1 MAVVIN
7 PESELGREL
16 AKWNKPYRFEMFPK
30 MVYRAIKK
38 ENGKVVCGDVNDEAI
53 DRQCQKTVHSD
64 DELIRAR
71 EMGWCESP
79 GDALEAFEAKER
91 EVADASARRLHSD
104 QRMSEKA
111 RAEAA
116 AADDATADHV
126 ADVPRKPGRPRKAVT
141 VS

>member
-1 MAVVIN
+1 VGVVVN

-30 MVYRAIKK
+30 MLYRAVKK
-38 ENGKVVCGDVNDEAI
+38 ENGKVVCGDAYDEAI
-53 DRQCQKTVHSD
+53 DRQCQTTVQSE
-64 DELIRAR
+64 DELHRAR
-71 EMGWCESP
+71 ELGWCESP
-79 GDALEAFEAKER
+79 QAALDAFEAKER

-104 QRMSEKA
+104 QRLSEKA

-126 ADVPRKPGRPRKAVT
+126 ADVPRKPGRPKKPVP